1 MAIAPLTKPVA
12 AYICQFGLTSVCR
25 YRDGRLGTTRNP
37 SGADQAL
44 WLKADYAGA
53 VLQIAKGI
61 GGDIEAAARKAGVE
75 VADHVTVL
83 ARATAAVAKI
93 SNKLDQA
100 QRTGVLHAFNE
111 EYRRRRLAAFEKG
124 SNFIPYK
131 EARSRLQRALVSVAA
146 TGIAPQALMKTVFEG
161 EGG

>member
-1 MAIAPLTKPVA
+1 MAIAPLTKQVA

-37 SGADQAL
+37 SGAEQAY

-53 VLQIAKGI
+53 VLRIAKSN
-61 GGDIEAAARKAGVE
+61 GGDVEAAARKAGVE

-93 SNKLDQA
+93 QTGLDRA
-100 QRTGVLHAFNE
+100 QRI
-111 EYRRRRLAAFEKG
+111 AARQ
-124 SNFIPYK
+124 SLIY
-131 EARSRLQRALVSVAA
+131 V
-146 TGIAPQALMKTVFEG
+146 
-161 EGG
+161 